1 MLDLEKLKQ
10 LVSFAEFG
18 TLSRVAEEYHISTP
32 SVTRSMQQLEESM
45 GVPLF
50 IRGKNKIELNETGIY
65 AVEAGRKLLDD
76 VEQTITQIRA
86 YDQRRKT
93 IVVRSCAPAP
103 LWELLRRLNNLYPE
117 WMITSSIS
125 QNEEVM
131 EAWRAGDCDIAILP
145 FQVSEK
151 SENVCEFMR
160 EKLFV
165 CVPPDHKLAENK
177 MLTFEDINGFD
188 FLLRTELGFWDALC
202 RQKMPASKFL
212 VQTDEFTFNELIEAS
227 SLPCFTTDYIHHTS
241 LHGKR
246 INIPITDPEA
256 DVTFYLAVKSDS
268 AVKDIRLLTK
278 GEN

>member
-93 IVVRSCAPAP
+93 IVVRS
-103 LWELLRRLNNLYPE
+103 
-117 WMITSSIS
+117 
-125 QNEEVM
+125 
-131 EAWRAGDCDIAILP
+131 
-145 FQVSEK
+145 
-151 SENVCEFMR
+151 
-160 EKLFV
+160 
-165 CVPPDHKLAENK
+165 
-177 MLTFEDINGFD
+177 
-188 FLLRTELGFWDALC
+188 
-202 RQKMPASKFL
+202 
-212 VQTDEFTFNELIEAS
+212 
-227 SLPCFTTDYIHHTS
+227 
-241 LHGKR
+241 
-246 INIPITDPEA
+246 
-256 DVTFYLAVKSDS
+256 
-268 AVKDIRLLTK
+268 
-278 GEN
+278 